1 MGLLALLIVALSVFL
16 ITRTRIGRKLNAT
29 IVIVLIVSLI
39 APNAVQAAAP
49 NQTSGANQPSGE
61 HGTLDQ
67 MLINARQLGQRQ
79 QSKIA
84 AAATDLVEFQD
95 EDGDGLPNGYEL
107 KLGTNPFAKDSDL
120 DGLSDKEEVIGHP
133 CTYGNTTVN
142 VETDPL
148 NPDSNSDG
156 IRDGDEFDHGVCR
169 YTDSQPKPYAWS
181 DDNDSDGVPD
191 SLDISPFSKS
201 NNLGATYNVI
211 DEAYD
216 NRIDG
221 ANMTFEMLA
230 DSFVGA
236 PREVYYYEV
245 QVRPIDSDHLQYAY
259 KSALEWPLDD
269 KGLIQQNPIS
279 GTSGLLQIA
288 PFLQVTV
295 DQSDLPSVA
304 AMSSYGIS
312 ATQTGNGSY
321 EMIIPLVPVD
331 RGGKTYA
338 LQAKVLQDRASVDNA
353 IRWRDMRLKW
363 AVQGDVLRPAD
374 DGSGQM
380 VPSPTGNYGL
390 IIYDEGY
397 QITGVRVSRQAGA
410 SAIVAG
416 AYPTATARFDAGPV
430 ALLRA
435 GLEAQYLS
443 GRLNLA
449 DIYTRFNIGNS
460 ATITEQWGITETF
473 RVSPPQNYQHLD
485 QMLLNVNVTTTR
497 NILNSVYPSHA
508 YTPTL
513 LIATEQ
519 RTATLNVDE
528 LTNVNFNDLTLN
540 LCVKELVTS
549 RTLKLATYKFDP
561 SAGSVLVASAAEL
574 PYVPT
579 AGDWSMLGLDEVLKD
594 VEQQFNE
601 LYGQLEQYYNDALT
615 VLEMATTVW
624 HEGQTVIQSIGDLS
638 LTDVTAA
645 LSDPNFYG
653 NILNLLDQYGL
664 LNGLPTEF
672 RQVVDFLL
680 GVMQYPGGPGQW
692 LEDQWNTIVGYA
704 NDVVGGFK
712 DIFAGNVSI
721 TPESLV
727 SFTQTAINVLT
738 WLASVIDL
746 DFLGNVINVL
756 FRLLDIFKKVQEL
769 WNTIQILI
777 TKGTQVVSDVLK
789 AATGELASLSG
800 NLQFVG
806 LIVSVFATLFN
817 MFMQIATG
825 NLSVLGIIAV
835 VLRAI
840 FEIAIAVV
848 LFVVATIF
856 PIGTLVSIAIAIVKL
871 VTGFLKDYFGKVGE
885 VISAFLDPIGA
896 FLDAVNP
903 DPEPLASILGSPQ
916 VGPMQFVAYPDAPL
930 GGLIAGDRFGFS
942 ITGTVTF
949 SGESDALKRSKAW
962 LRLGRYANGDGFE
975 VCGQQIFQFLQD
987 TGQLDQFADYAIDT
1001 VTGQCDTFFLDH
1013 EYDWGY
1019 ARDDSHDKSS
1029 IYYTNQI
1036 PGSDLDLPF
1045 QFRVRDFFTTARL
1058 DIAPR
1063 KPKINGVVATD
1074 ISLGIKQTWEN
1085 CGIFGLDC
1093 DVYDQNY
1100 ASPPSVNYIY
1110 FDIVPRTLSQLW
1122 NWDALINHDP
1132 DGDGLDGNIDQ
1143 GVFGLDNGL
1152 CGNPDSQHQLS
1163 SESGANDGLSDYFE
1177 LFDYESSPCLYD
1189 TDSDGLSDDREFVLG
1204 TYPDKADTDG
1214 DGLKDGEEV
1223 AVESVCP
1230 VTGRTLARRDEWRIR
1245 RSAQSGRVP

>member
-1 MGLLALLIVALSVFL
+1 
-16 ITRTRIGRKLNAT
+16 
-29 IVIVLIVSLI
+29 
-39 APNAVQAAAP
+39 
-49 NQTSGANQPSGE
+49 
-61 HGTLDQ
+61 
-67 MLINARQLGQRQ
+67 
-79 QSKIA
+79 
-84 AAATDLVEFQD
+84 
-95 EDGDGLPNGYEL
+95 
-107 KLGTNPFAKDSDL
+107 
-120 DGLSDKEEVIGHP
+120 
-133 CTYGNTTVN
+133 
-142 VETDPL
+142 
-148 NPDSNSDG
+148 
-156 IRDGDEFDHGVCR
+156 
-169 YTDSQPKPYAWS
+169 
-181 DDNDSDGVPD
+181 
-191 SLDISPFSKS
+191 
-201 NNLGATYNVI
+201 
-211 DEAYD
+211 
-216 NRIDG
+216 
-221 ANMTFEMLA
+221 
-230 DSFVGA
+230 
-236 PREVYYYEV
+236 
-245 QVRPIDSDHLQYAY
+245 
-259 KSALEWPLDD
+259 
-269 KGLIQQNPIS
+269 
-279 GTSGLLQIA
+279 
-288 PFLQVTV
+288 
-295 DQSDLPSVA
+295 
-304 AMSSYGIS
+304 
-312 ATQTGNGSY
+312 
-321 EMIIPLVPVD
+321 
-331 RGGKTYA
+331 
-338 LQAKVLQDRASVDNA
+338 
-353 IRWRDMRLKW
+353 
-363 AVQGDVLRPAD
+363 
-374 DGSGQM
+374 
-380 VPSPTGNYGL
+380 
-390 IIYDEGY
+390 
-397 QITGVRVSRQAGA
+397 
-410 SAIVAG
+410 
-416 AYPTATARFDAGPV
+416 
-430 ALLRA
+430 
-435 GLEAQYLS
+435 
-443 GRLNLA
+443 
-449 DIYTRFNIGNS
+449 
-460 ATITEQWGITETF
+460 
-473 RVSPPQNYQHLD
+473 
-485 QMLLNVNVTTTR
+485 
-497 NILNSVYPSHA
+497 
-508 YTPTL
+508 
-513 LIATEQ
+513 
-519 RTATLNVDE
+519 
-528 LTNVNFNDLTLN
+528 
-540 LCVKELVTS
+540 
-549 RTLKLATYKFDP
+549 
-561 SAGSVLVASAAEL
+561 
-574 PYVPT
+574 
-579 AGDWSMLGLDEVLKD
+579 
-594 VEQQFNE
+594 
-601 LYGQLEQYYNDALT
+601 
-615 VLEMATTVW
+615 MATTVW
-624 HEGQTVIQSIGDLS
+624 HEGQTVIQSIGDLN

-1163 SESGANDGLSDYFE
+1163 SESGVNDGLSDYFE

-1223 AVESVCP
+1223 AVWNPYALSLVAPWRVEMNGAYAGLP
-1230 VTGRTLARRDEWRIR
+1230 NPAAFPNPRLANADRDGRSDKQEKEQKSSPNAFNLEKVSISISQELVYGGGTRLKVDSYPWQGDQTLAQTPVLTVALPIAFNTVSTSAKLLPININPQLNHASPIGGLPPNSVWLGVHAVVAQPAVQHDHHWITRDDPGRCRDRYRAVELRGERHLACGNGRHAAVNQPR
-1245 RSAQSGRVP
+1245 RSGHLGDAAHFRINPKCAVQSDSPAGCGG